1 MAKKKILS
9 EDINIE
15 LDEGVFLQDFFDN
28 DYKDYSLYVL
38 QQRAIPSYIDG
49 FKVVQRKLICAALD
63 MALNKKIKVAELGS
77 SLSSYGYLHG
87 ETSAQDALTKMA
99 ASWCNNMPLFEEHG
113 NFGSRIVQE
122 AAASRYIYV
131 KLSENFNKYFQDFE
145 VCEPKEDNPE
155 PINYLPIIPMC
166 LVNGIS
172 GLAIGF
178 STNILPHDPKDI
190 TEACIEYLSTGKIT
204 KQVPVKYP
212 NFKGKVYN
220 TEDNKWVNEGIVEKS
235 IKGKKI
241 IYTITEL
248 PICYD
253 REKYY
258 NVLLKLKN
266 TNKIIDFDEKC
277 DKSGFNF
284 IVYVDESIDSK
295 IDDIVKYLKLRDIE
309 TENLTTIDENNN
321 LVIFKSI
328 NVLIEK
334 FCDYRIIKSKEM
346 LDYQIKQIDNKIFE
360 LELKMLFINKVISKE
375 IVINNLTKKDLI
387 IEIKKLKEK
396 VSDELADKIV
406 SIPTYSFTQDNIN
419 ELDKQ
424 IKKQYTTRT
433 AISKQTGKSSLLT
446 KLKGVL

>member
-1 MAKKKILS
+1 MS
-9 EDINIE
+9 NF
-15 LDEGVFLQDFFDN
+15 V
-28 DYKDYSLYVL
+28 
-38 QQRAIPSYIDG
+38 
-49 FKVVQRKLICAALD
+49 
-63 MALNKKIKVAELGS
+63 KIKSITKSDEKLVYDISTTDGTLYANNIGIHNCN
-77 SLSSYGYLHG
+77 YLHG

-131 KLSENFNKYFQDFE
+131 KLSENFNKYFHDFE
-145 VCEPKEDNPE
+145 VCDKKEDNPE
-155 PINYLPIIPMC
+155 PRNYLPIIPMC

-204 KQVPVKYP
+204 KELTVKYP
-212 NFKGKVYN
+212 NFKGKIYK
-220 TEDNKWVNEGIVEKS
+220 TEDNKWVNEGIVEKI

-241 IYTITEL
+241 IYNITEL

-258 NVLLKLKN
+258 NILLKLKN

-277 DKSGFNF
+277 DKNGFNF
-284 IVYVDESIDSK
+284 IVYVDESIDFK
-295 IDDIVKYLKLRDIE
+295 IVDIIKYLKLRDIE

-328 NVLIEK
+328 NEVIEK

-346 LDYQIKQIDNKIFE
+346 LDYQIKQIEDKIFE
-360 LELKMLFINKVISKE
+360 LEIKMMFIDKIINNEITINK
-375 IVINNLTKKDLI
+375 LTKKELLV
-387 IEIKKLKEK
+387 EVKKLKSNI
-396 VSDELADKIV
+396 SDELADKIV
-406 SIPTYSFTQDNIN
+406 SMPTYSFTQDNIN

-424 IKKQYTTRT
+424 IKKQYTTKT
-433 AISKQTGKSSLLT
+433 AISKQTGKSALLT